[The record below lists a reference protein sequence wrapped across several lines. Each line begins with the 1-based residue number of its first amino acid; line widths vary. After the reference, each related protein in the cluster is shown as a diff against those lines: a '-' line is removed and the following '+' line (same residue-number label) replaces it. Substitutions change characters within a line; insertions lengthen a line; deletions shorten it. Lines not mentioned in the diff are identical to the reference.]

1 MRRSNLLIRKV
12 KNKILFD
19 TAQMP
24 FVTLKRPFYFIL
36 FLIIYV
42 STEEKKPEER
52 EHESKCPKDAL
63 LFFFAFLS

>member
-1 MRRSNLLIRKV
+1 M
-12 KNKILFD
+12 LFD

-24 FVTLKRPFYFIL
+24 FVMLKRPFDLFL
-36 FLIIYV
+36 FLIILF
-42 STEEKKPEER
+42 STEEKNPEER